1 MLDHLSLGVRDLGK
15 AIAFF
20 DATFAPLGYRR
31 QHDNAKEASY
41 GPGSDRTFWL
51 YPIAA
56 NEAVEA
62 AGMHVAFAAPSRAA
76 SMPPSRPR
84 SPMARVPRASRRTG
98 RKTAPITTAR
108 WWWIPTAIAWKS
120 SARRRA
126 R

>member
-1 MLDHLSLGVRDLGK
+1 MLDHLSLGVRDLSK

-56 NEAVEA
+56 NEASSA
-62 AGMHVAFAAPSRAA
+62 AGMHVAFAAPSRAGVDAAFTAALAHGA
-76 SMPPSRPR
+76 SAAREPAHRPENGVNYYGTVVVDPDGHR
-84 SPMARVPRASRRTG
+84 LEIVCS
-98 RKTAPITTAR
+98 APG
-108 WWWIPTAIAWKS
+108 
-120 SARRRA
+120 
-126 R
+126 